1 MKSSLIVGHFDE
13 LRDGYA
19 TGWVTDEKN
28 TARRLTIEIVCG
40 RYVVGRG
47 CGDIFREDLL
57 AAQIGDGKYGFR
69 IPVALD
75 VGVRKR
81 PLYAR
86 EATTK
91 KRLIG
96 KHRVPD
102 GFIGAGS
109 LDTLSNKTYST
120 STIHSR
126 IKRKIKR
133 VLGRASTLHGSID
146 TVIDGQVHGWA
157 FDSKR
162 PSHPLEVEILSG
174 EMVVARGLAN
184 GFRED
189 LLANGYGDGHHL
201 FCLPLA
207 SAIYDGT
214 SHQLRIR
221 EAGATTLIDCAP
233 FLFRPTG
240 EHAEQLIKQA
250 DKESAIPF
258 LLQCLEENPESEVVA
273 AKLDQLLGG
282 QSLEMQRG
290 LPGMEEV
297 IQCQRAQRL
306 LSYMLEQQGNL
317 IPAREHSPLRR
328 EEGIALLTAEW
339 ETQRAELEKQNG
351 SLKQQLVQVTTA
363 HDEQTLLKKQHQ
375 EEISVLTKQRESLFA
390 LQKQLILERDEQAR
404 LANERLKERETLT
417 KEQESLLAYQK
428 QLILERDEQARLANE
443 RLKEREILTKEQESL
458 LAYQKQLILERDEQA
473 RLANER
479 KTTLEAVQGELSA
492 LESQFKKK
500 EARIAQLEA
509 QETETGYRQRLLQ
522 EELIKA
528 EAQIELIKD
537 VLLREQSI

>member
-40 RYVVGRG
+40 RHVVGRG

-306 LSYMLEQQGNL
+306 LSYMLEQQENL
-317 IPAREHSPLRR
+317 IPAREHSPLGRDQ
-328 EEGIALLTAEW
+328 GIALLTAEW
-339 ETQRAELEKQNG
+339 ETQRAELEQQNR
-351 SLKQQLVQVTTA
+351 SLKQQLAQVSTA
-363 HDEQTLLKKQHQ
+363 RDEQTRLTQQYQ
-375 EEISVLTKQRESLFA
+375 EEINVLTTERDQLNRLTAERQVELESLITERESL
-390 LQKQLILERDEQAR
+390 LTEQKLLTQERDQLNR
-404 LANERLKERETLT
+404 LAEERQVELESLITERE
-417 KEQESLLAYQK
+417 
-428 QLILERDEQARLANE
+428 
-443 RLKEREILTKEQESL
+443 
-458 LAYQKQLILERDEQA
+458 
-473 RLANER
+473 
-479 KTTLEAVQGELSA
+479 
-492 LESQFKKK
+492 
-500 EARIAQLEA
+500 
-509 QETETGYRQRLLQ
+509 
-522 EELIKA
+522 
-528 EAQIELIKD
+528 
-537 VLLREQSI
+537 

>member
-240 EHAEQLIKQA
+240 KHAEHIAQYA
-250 DKESAIPF
+250 DKEAAISF
-258 LLQCLEENPESEVVA
+258 LLQCLEESPESEVVA
-273 AKLDQLLGG
+273 AKLDQLLSGG

-306 LSYMLEQQGNL
+306 LSYVLEQQKNL
-317 IPAREHSPLRR
+317 IPAREHSPLDRDQ
-328 EEGIALLTAEW
+328 GITLLTAEW

-363 HDEQTLLKKQHQ
+363 CDEQTRLTKQRQ
-375 EEISVLTKQRESLFA
+375 EEISVLSKEREA
-390 LQKQLILERDEQAR
+390 LVTAQNQLVQERDQQAH
-404 LANERLKERETLT
+404 LANERLKELDAIT
-417 KEQESLLAYQK
+417 KERKALVTAQN
-428 QLILERDEQARLANE
+428 QLVQERDQQAHSVNE
-443 RLKEREILTKEQESL
+443 LKT
-458 LAYQKQLILERDEQA
+458 A
-473 RLANER
+473 
-479 KTTLEAVQGELSA
+479 LEAEQMTAAELNHKLYA
-492 LESQFKKK
+492 LET
-500 EARIAQLEA
+500 QLKQKEA
-509 QETETGYRQRLLQ
+509 QESEMGYRQRLLQ

-528 EAQIELIKD
+528 EAQIDLIKD